1 MIMASLVFFKI
12 MTLNH
17 NHKPLTLNNDEMI
30 KSKTF
35 LFFFLACLFTLTSK
49 ADLIAQESTR
59 SHVVTEYDGKQ
70 YYIHAVTKKQSL
82 KDIADIYGVSVYEI
96 MKENKDVK
104 KNPKA
109 GTYLS
114 GRLRSAIPSIKLFTV
129 ASS

>member
-49 ADLIAQESTR
+49 ADLIAQESL
-59 SHVVTEYDGKQ
+59 GIIQ
-70 YYIHAVTKKQSL
+70 
-82 KDIADIYGVSVYEI
+82 
-96 MKENKDVK
+96 
-104 KNPKA
+104 
-109 GTYLS
+109 
-114 GRLRSAIPSIKLFTV
+114 
-129 ASS
+129 